1 MRILYINGGVAKH
14 YAGGG
19 GLKLYL
25 KATFE
30 KRDTRNHYILLD
42 QVQGVTVIIIDYRL
56 QVDLNDYL
64 KLLYC

>member
-1 MRILYINGGVAKH
+1 MQ
-14 YAGGG
+14 GGG